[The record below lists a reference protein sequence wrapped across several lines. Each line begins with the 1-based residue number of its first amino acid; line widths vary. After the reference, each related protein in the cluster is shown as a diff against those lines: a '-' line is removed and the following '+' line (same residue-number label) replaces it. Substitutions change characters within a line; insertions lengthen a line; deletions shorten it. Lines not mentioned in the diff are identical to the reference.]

1 MEGKKIV
8 LGVTGGIAAY
18 KAPLIVRLLKAQGAE
33 VRCVMTR
40 NAEEFVTALT
50 LQTVSKNKVYI
61 ETFEKHGVWNPEHI
75 ALSDWG
81 DIMLVAPATAN
92 CIGKYAAGIAD
103 DLLTTTLLA
112 FGGKVVIAPAMNDKM
127 YSNPIAQRNIKT
139 LKEFGVEFIEPIIG
153 ELACGAVG
161 QGKMEE
167 PEKIVKFIKSRL

>member
-1 MEGKKIV
+1 MKGKKIV

-18 KAPLIVRLLKAQGAE
+18 KAPLIVRLLKAQGAD
-33 VRCVMTR
+33 VRCVMTH
-40 NAEEFVTALT
+40 NACEFVTALT
-50 LQTVSKNKVYI
+50 LQTVSKNKVYT
-61 ETFEKHGVWNPEHI
+61 ETFEKQGEWNPEHI

-92 CIGKYAAGIAD
+92 CIGKYAAGVAD

-112 FGGKVVIAPAMNDKM
+112 FGGKIVFAPAMNDKM
-127 YSNPIAQRNIKT
+127 YNNPIVQRNIRV
-139 LKEFGVEFIEPIIG
+139 LKECGVEFIEPIVG

-167 PEKIVKFIKSRL
+167 PEKIVERLKNIL

>member
-1 MEGKKIV
+1 MNGRKIV

-18 KAPLIVRLLKAQGAE
+18 KVPLIVRLLKAQGAE
-33 VRCVMTR
+33 VRCVMTK
-40 NAEEFVTALT
+40 NACEFVTPLT
-50 LQTVSKNKVYI
+50 LQTVSKNKVLV
-61 ETFEKHGVWNPEHI
+61 ETFEKNGVWNPEHI

-81 DIMLVAPATAN
+81 EIMLVAPATAN

-112 FGGKVVIAPAMNDKM
+112 FGGKVVMAPAMNDKM
-127 YSNPIAQRNIKT
+127 YSNPIVQRNIRT
-139 LKEFGVEFIEPIIG
+139 LKELGVEFIEPIVG

-167 PEKIVKFIKSRL
+167 PEKIVDYLKTLL